1 MVPEAAL
8 PALTGVGEGGGE
20 AEETQP
26 RHPASGLLSWG
37 RDLRQL
43 LTGKRLTWQIA
54 HTLCRCTHILCTVTC
69 SPHTCSVYIHSAL

>member
-8 PALTGVGEGGGE
+8 PALRGVGEGGGE
-20 AEETQP
+20 AEEAQP

-43 LTGKRLTWQIA
+43 LTGKRLTWQNA
-54 HTLCRCTHILCTVTC
+54 RPV
-69 SPHTCSVYIHSAL
+69 